1 MNKLTIDDLKKAS
14 EIWSTDGKTIF
25 TENEL
30 FHLDSNII
38 YSEIFAIN
46 KNKENIDHCYLP
58 LQKDGW
64 LDDYPIPILIGY
76 NNIKPY
82 INLLDGNHRCACLY
96 KYDLSHIKYIPVNIF
111 YSNIRYEIFNDK

>member
-46 KNKENIDHCYLP
+46 KNKERKSLFKSLKH
-58 LQKDGW
+58 
-64 LDDYPIPILIGY
+64 PILDYSYHDNDEMIP
-76 NNIKPY
+76 KVEK
-82 INLLDGNHRCACLY
+82 
-96 KYDLSHIKYIPVNIF
+96 KYWELNKGD
-111 YSNIRYEIFNDK
+111 